1 MTVAPSHRYGYRGG
15 GAARDRAAAGTAG
28 ADAAGEAP
36 GEPAGPAA
44 WSSGSVHSEKP
55 HPGDV
60 GAIRN
65 GSLLSHPP
73 TAHSKK
79 PHPRHI
85 VPVRDTRDT
94 PTGARA
100 GGGRPG

>member
-1 MTVAPSHRYGYRGG
+1 MTGAPSHRYGYRGG
-15 GAARDRAAAGTAG
+15 GPARDRAAAGTAET
-28 ADAAGEAP
+28 DAAGEAP

-60 GAIRN
+60 GAIRTEA
-65 GSLLSHPP
+65 SSHTPRQL
-73 TAHSKK
+73 TRKK

-85 VPVRDTRDT
+85 AVVAGGRRRR
-94 PTGARA
+94 GAR
-100 GGGRPG
+100 R